1 MENVKEVIPR
11 KLHYCWFGGK
21 EKPEKV
27 KECIKSWL
35 LLKDYEI
42 IEWNESNCS
51 FDENDFIKKAYREGA
66 WCYIADYYRLKVI
79 YEYGGIYLDT
89 DTKVFRSF
97 DPLLHHD
104 VFINFI
110 YNCSVGGGVIGA
122 KPKSPFIGALLKL
135 YDITSF
141 NSEKTD
147 KVLEIKDGRIWSNDF
162 VTCNYYYTYYIL
174 KTYPEF
180 KLNNKFQDMGD
191 FVIYPKEYFEIG
203 NLFKKYYTIH
213 YSIGAWREKEQEASS
228 KLVVKK
234 IIEHF
239 PSLFDI
245 VQIVVR
251 KRRYYILNKKIPF
264 YAYSQA
270 QRNNTS
276 LPPL

>member
-1 MENVKEVIPR
+1 M
-11 KLHYCWFGGK
+11 
-21 EKPEKV
+21 
-27 KECIKSWL
+27 
-35 LLKDYEI
+35 
-42 IEWNESNCS
+42 
-51 FDENDFIKKAYREGA
+51 
-66 WCYIADYYRLKVI
+66 
-79 YEYGGIYLDT
+79 
-89 DTKVFRSF
+89 
-97 DPLLHHD
+97 
-104 VFINFI
+104 
-110 YNCSVGGGVIGA
+110 
-122 KPKSPFIGALLKL
+122 
-135 YDITSF
+135 
-141 NSEKTD
+141 
-147 KVLEIKDGRIWSNDF
+147 
-162 VTCNYYYTYYIL
+162 TCNYYYTYYIL